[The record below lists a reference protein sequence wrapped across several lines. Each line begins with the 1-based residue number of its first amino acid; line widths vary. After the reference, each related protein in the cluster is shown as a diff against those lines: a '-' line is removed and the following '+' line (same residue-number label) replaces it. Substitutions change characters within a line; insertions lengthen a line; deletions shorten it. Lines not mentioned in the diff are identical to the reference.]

1 MNENFKKAKR
11 IIIGQTKLMKEDNFD
26 LDFINDFNSNTIKS
40 LSEKFN
46 FSEEEISKLKEIY
59 KNLLL

>member
-1 MNENFKKAKR
+1 MNENFEKAKR
-11 IIIGQTKLMKEDNFD
+11 IIEGQKKLMKEDHFD

-46 FSEEEISKLKEIY
+46 FSEEEISKLKEI
-59 KNLLL
+59 

>member
-1 MNENFKKAKR
+1 MNENFEKAKR
-11 IIIGQTKLMKEDNFD
+11 IIEGQTKLMKEDNFD
-26 LDFINDFNSNTIKS
+26 LGFINDFNSNTIKS
-40 LSEKFN
+40 LSKKFN

>member
-1 MNENFKKAKR
+1 MNENFEKAKR

-40 LSEKFN
+40 LSKKFN
-46 FSEEEISKLKEIY
+46 FSEEEISKLKE
-59 KNLLL
+59 LLYIANK